1 MHFNALEFPL
11 KFGLLEMNINRK
23 IDLVEKYINSLSNN
37 DGEKK
42 ELYIF
47 ITQNADQFL
56 EISERMV
63 VEVKKI
69 KDRHPNNWKEMV
81 AMTMFS
87 TL

>member
-1 MHFNALEFPL
+1 MS
-11 KFGLLEMNINRK
+11 INRK
-23 IDLVEKYINSLSNN
+23 LALIEKYIKSLSNN
-37 DGEKK
+37 DNEKN

-63 VEVKKI
+63 GEVKKI
-69 KDRHPNNWKEMV
+69 KDRHPNSWKEMV

>member
-1 MHFNALEFPL
+1 
-11 KFGLLEMNINRK
+11 MNVNRK
-23 IDLVEKYINSLSNN
+23 LDSVKNYIKNLSN
-37 DGEKK
+37 DEDEID

-47 ITQNADQFL
+47 ISQNSDQFF

-63 VEVKKI
+63 SEIKKI

>member
-1 MHFNALEFPL
+1 MKTTSSVDLVS
-11 KFGLLEMNINRK
+11 KLLENS
-23 IDLVEKYINSLSNN
+23 SLSK
-37 DGEKK
+37 DEKN

-47 ITQNADQFL
+47 ISQNLSQFF

-63 VEVKKI
+63 SEVKNI

-87 TL
+87 TV

>member
-1 MHFNALEFPL
+1 MFGNSFL
-11 KFGLLEMNINRK
+11 KFGVWEMNANRK
-23 IDLVEKYINSLSNN
+23 LDLVEKYIKNLSNN
-37 DGEKK
+37 ENEKN

-47 ITQNADQFL
+47 INQNADQFF

>member
-1 MHFNALEFPL
+1 MFGNSFL
-11 KFGLLEMNINRK
+11 KFGFWEMNVNRK
-23 IDLVEKYINSLSNN
+23 LDLVEKYIKNLSNN
-37 DGEKK
+37 EDEKN

-47 ITQNADQFL
+47 ISQNSDQFF

-69 KDRHPNNWKEMV
+69 KDSHPNSWKEMV

>member
-1 MHFNALEFPL
+1 MFGNSFL
-11 KFGLLEMNINRK
+11 KFGVWEMNANRK
-23 IDLVEKYINSLSNN
+23 LDLVEKYIKNLSNN
-37 DGEKK
+37 EDEKN

-47 ITQNADQFL
+47 ISENSDQFF

>member
-1 MHFNALEFPL
+1 M
-11 KFGLLEMNINRK
+11 KINK
-23 IDLVEKYINSLSNN
+23 SLDLVAKSLENLSQSKDEFN
-37 DGEKK
+37 

-47 ITQNADQFL
+47 ISKNIDQFF

-63 VEVKKI
+63 SEVKNI
-69 KDRHPNNWKEMV
+69 KDKHPNDWKEMV

>member
-1 MHFNALEFPL
+1 MLGNSFL
-11 KFGLLEMNINRK
+11 KFGFWQMNVNRK
-23 IDLVEKYINSLSNN
+23 LDLVEKYIKNLSNN
-37 DGEKK
+37 ENEKN
-42 ELYIF
+42 ELYVF

>member
-1 MHFNALEFPL
+1 MLGNSFL
-11 KFGLLEMNINRK
+11 KFGFWEMNVNRK
-23 IDLVEKYINSLSNN
+23 LDLVEKYIKNLSNN
-37 DGEKK
+37 ENEKN
-42 ELYIF
+42 ELYVF